1 MDVKRERFG
10 IVLLNHNATVL
21 AEDNETRTNNNRT
34 FFPLMHYSMLEAM
47 KNVFLI

>member
-1 MDVKRERFG
+1 MDDERERLG

-21 AEDNETRTNNNRT
+21 AEDNETRTTNNRT
-34 FFPLMHYSMLEAM
+34 LFPLMHYSMLEAV